1 MLCRWAITND
11 KARGYKDELNRNHE
25 AKGDKEMR
33 MYHEIYPNK
42 IPILITARLDN
53 DDQVVK
59 ESIKIHP
66 IVNIDSRPTILEP
79 LPFENVQEILPRIEK
94 YKDL

>member
-1 MLCRWAITND
+1 
-11 KARGYKDELNRNHE
+11 
-25 AKGDKEMR
+25 MR

-94 YKDL
+94 YKNL